1 MVAAKNLACAS
12 LVLVELCNLGRKRLQ
27 CELAGKFWTLHGM
40 TGCLECHLRRLQ
52 NDGVCWK
59 LDRMVGWKAKLAV
72 QRVMSSQG
80 LGTCGQ
86 SLWALGGLMA
96 LIGAHYAT
104 RPSPI
109 ALPNA
114 G

>member
-1 MVAAKNLACAS
+1 MSAGWKVLDAAAWND
-12 LVLVELCNLGRKRLQ
+12 EP
-27 CELAGKFWTLHGM
+27 
-40 TGCLECHLRRLQ
+40 CLECQLRRLQ
-52 NDGVCWK
+52 NGSWIE
-59 LDRMVGWKAKLAV
+59 WKAKLAV
-72 QRVMSSQG
+72 QGVMSSQG

-86 SLWALGGLMA
+86 SLWALGCLMA

-104 RPSPI
+104 RPNPI

>member
-1 MVAAKNLACAS
+1 MIKKEKKLAQMEQDNFLNES
-12 LVLVELCNLGRKRLQ
+12 FEEEIEEN
-27 CELAGKFWTLHGM
+27 
-40 TGCLECHLRRLQ
+40 LQ
-52 NDGVCWK
+52 NE
-59 LDRMVGWKAKLAV
+59 LLEAKLAV

-80 LGTCGQ
+80 LGTCGR